1 MKMGKVLQ
9 PWKVVLCFI
18 LFFAQSPGVVWEKLP
33 ATIEN
38 RIFLLF
44 PKIETSMEMNVP
56 LCEYQDDG
64 WDDAS
69 NNLVKLPLQENSFL
83 EGGRFRT
90 HQMKGIEDMRID
102 TLIQT
107 LPTIE
112 LSKHSTRKP
121 SILVAPKL
129 SFILS
134 FLFPRVPPLL
144 LHIFSLLLPL
154 QLL

>member
-1 MKMGKVLQ
+1 
-9 PWKVVLCFI
+9 
-18 LFFAQSPGVVWEKLP
+18 
-33 ATIEN
+33 
-38 RIFLLF
+38 
-44 PKIETSMEMNVP
+44 MEMNVP